1 MTRFLFPLLLLGCDA
16 PDNAQ
21 LFHAVE
27 ILPEDS
33 AADASQRVVSQIDN
47 AKKTLHVAMPAG
59 HDLALAGALIAAH
72 DRGVQLEIV
81 TDIDSAGHEGLA
93 LMLAHEPPIAI
104 TLADDEVEYFDFNIN
119 DDVSWRS
126 DETIMSE
133 GFVIVD
139 GSEALVDNLLGE
151 TAPGKRL
158 VVSLRG
164 EELIEDLLTEHN
176 QLFGGADAT
185 SPTQYD
191 GPAKSIADSRWIY
204 GTGTD
209 AMVEMWFGPQQ
220 RLSKRLTDAVYG
232 ARGSIHVLT
241 NDFANEGLGLA
252 LEAKAAAGFE
262 VEVIVGPSFET
273 SSQVLS
279 RLFRT
284 TTPNVTKRRIAE
296 DVEIPTIVLI
306 DMNKDLNGNRSTRPK
321 GHLLSH
327 DLYSSARLYR
337 TDTVLNDQL
346 IDGLLLAWSNHGEP
360 SAELQALQ
368 EFYDAH
374 RDMAGEFF

>member
-1 MTRFLFPLLLLGCDA
+1 MIRFLLPLLFLGCDA
-16 PDNAQ
+16 PDASQ

-27 ILPEDS
+27 LLPEDN
-33 AADASQRVVSQIDN
+33 AADANQRMVGAVER
-47 AKKTLHVAMPAG
+47 AKQSLHIAMPVG
-59 HDLALAGALIAAH
+59 HDLALADALIAAH

-81 TDIDSAGHEGLA
+81 TDVDSAGHEGLTR
-93 LMLAHEPPIAI
+93 LLAHQPPIPI

-133 GFVIVD
+133 GFLVVD
-139 GSEALVDNLLGE
+139 GREALVNDLLGE
-151 TAPGKRL
+151 TAEGKRM

-220 RLSKRLTDAVYG
+220 RLSKRLIDAVYG
-232 ARGSIHVLT
+232 ARGSIQVLT
-241 NDFANEGLGLA
+241 DDFANEGLGLA
-252 LEAKAAAGFE
+252 LETKAAAGFD
-262 VEVIVGPSFET
+262 VEVIVGPSFES

-279 RLFRT
+279 RVFRT
-284 TTPNVTKRRIAE
+284 STPNVTKRRISQ
-296 DVEIPTIVLI
+296 DIQVPTIVLI
-306 DMNKDLNGNRSTRPK
+306 DMSRDINGNRSTQPK

-360 SAELQALQ
+360 SAELKALQ
-368 EFYDAH
+368 SFYDAH